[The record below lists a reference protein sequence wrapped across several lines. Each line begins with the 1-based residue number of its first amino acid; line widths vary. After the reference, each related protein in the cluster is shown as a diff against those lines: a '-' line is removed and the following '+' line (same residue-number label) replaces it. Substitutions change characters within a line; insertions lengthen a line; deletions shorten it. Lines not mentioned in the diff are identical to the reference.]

1 MTDTATAAEPS
12 TKPSAARW
20 LGAIGTAAAAALVCA
35 ALVLLAYSFYETY
48 GPNADEQFF
57 SSRVLAELMSN
68 ALPFVIVAAV
78 VVAGAGAAIMA
89 LLGRPLRARVILPL
103 GVLSVLL
110 TIASTVAGAWW
121 GTSVKQSGQ
130 DSSATACTPDERTAL
145 ESLGTPADDGRVG
158 HGLADGS
165 CRGFLAFGGDTDSGL
180 AALHARLTA
189 GGWRP
194 APDQGGLGTTYT
206 RNGKTLI
213 VTVVQDK
220 VTEVTFS
227 FP

>member
-1 MTDTATAAEPS
+1 MIAAEHR

-20 LGAIGTAAAAALVCA
+20 LGAIGAAVAAALVCA
-35 ALVLLAYSFYETY
+35 ALGLLAYGFYETY
-48 GPNADEQFF
+48 GPNAGDQFF
-57 SSRVLAELMSN
+57 SSPVLAELMFT
-68 ALPFVIVAAV
+68 AVPFVLVAAV

-89 LLGRPLRARVILPL
+89 LLGRALRARVILPL
-103 GVLSVLL
+103 GALSLLL
-110 TIASTVAGAWW
+110 TIASTVGGAWW

-130 DSSATACTPDERTAL
+130 DSSATACSPDERTAL
-145 ESLGTPADDGRVG
+145 ASLGTPADDGRYG

-165 CRGFLAFGGDTDSGL
+165 CRGFLAFGGDTDGGL
-180 AALHARLTA
+180 AALQARLTA

-194 APDQGGLGTTYT
+194 APDQGGLGTKYT